1 MIGFNYLLQNAGID
15 LDRARLVR
23 HQDNR
28 APAGRSPYG
37 LWVAADGRFEMYQRI
52 QGKERFKGADWIVSF
67 VATPLDETLFTGIY
81 HVDGVGTVPSG
92 TLDPLGGH
100 DVTGLFLYE
109 LEPADA
115 LQEYAGRIVID
126 WGPAFRAWVQR
137 ANKQDKA
144 ILEIRRT
151 AIEPPFP
158 GFISFSWQ
166 VRDLSSVPP
175 SWRGALSAVG
185 GVYLLVCC
193 STGRQYIG
201 SASGVGGLWARW
213 EDYFRTGH
221 GGNEG
226 MKLAPG
232 TDYQV
237 TILEVASSSL
247 NRDEIIQMEERWKDK
262 LLTRKF
268 GLN

>member
-1 MIGFNYLLQNAGID
+1 MISFNHLLQSSGID
-15 LDRARLVR
+15 LGRARLVR

-28 APAGRSPYG
+28 APAGKSPYG
-37 LWVAADGRFEMYQRI
+37 LWVAADGRFDMYQRI
-52 QGKERFKGADWIVSF
+52 QRKDRFKGAEWVVSF
-67 VATPLDETLFTGIY
+67 VATPLDETLFTGVY
-81 HVDGVGTVPSG
+81 RALGTGLVPSG
-92 TLDPLGGH
+92 TADPLGGH
-100 DVTGLFLYE
+100 DVSGFFLYE
-109 LEPADA
+109 LEHAEA
-115 LQEYAGRIVID
+115 LQEYTGRIVID

-137 ANKQDKA
+137 ADRQNKA

-158 GFISFSWQ
+158 GFTAFSW
-166 VRDLSSVPP
+166 RIRELSSIPP

-185 GVYLLVCC
+185 GVYLLACC

-201 SASGVGGLWARW
+201 SASGVGGFWARW

-226 MKLAPG
+226 MKLAPE

-237 TILEVASSSL
+237 SILEFASSSL
-247 NRDEIIQMEERWKDK
+247 SRDEIIRMEERWKDK
-262 LLTRKF
+262 LLTRTF